1 MIYKLVLLLLFYNFG
16 WAQNYQTTNVVADAE
31 TKLPLEYVNV
41 FNRID
46 NTVSN
51 SDGSF
56 IFKSKEKQI
65 NLSAI
70 GYQPILTSFDQIN
83 NLDTIFLKSN
93 TIELDELVISN
104 TASVLDDVYRNLNI
118 NYPSNSFNER
128 FFLRC
133 IVRKNNEV
141 TRLQDVFGKI
151 ERNSLFRN
159 QEIKKVSYNTE
170 ILNMRKVDL
179 TEKSAVEYLS
189 FYSLDLLYGW
199 YSSIFL
205 KSIDY
210 NFRNIPVNDEA
221 FLKIEF
227 SPIDSYNGEYPRNGY
242 YLINKDDKAIK
253 EVRYSMIM
261 SEDEPY
267 KSKRNM
273 KWKTIE
279 TSLVVNFRKNMDNSK
294 YYISNAK
301 LYTTTEVINETT
313 DKKDF
318 YEIEYNLLTTESF
331 IKDKVNSNFSVEKD
345 LFKAN
350 FSYSEDFWKN
360 QNQLLLTTELKEF
373 LSRVS
378 ENKSK
383 GSEYKII
390 GNF

>member
-1 MIYKLVLLLLFYNFG
+1 MLLLLLYNAS
-16 WAQNYQTTNVVADAE
+16 WAQNYEIIKVIVDEE

-41 FNRID
+41 FNRTD

-51 SDGSF
+51 ADGSF
-56 IFKSKEKQI
+56 IFKSKENQI
-65 NLSAI
+65 NLSAV
-70 GYQPILTSFDQIN
+70 GYETHSTTFDAN
-83 NLDTIFLKSN
+83 SKSDTIFLKSN
-93 TIELDELVISN
+93 TVELDELLVSN
-104 TASVLDDVYRNLNI
+104 TSSILTDVYRNLET
-118 NYPSNSFNER
+118 NYPSSSFNER

-133 IVRKNNEV
+133 ILRKNNEV
-141 TRLQDVFGKI
+141 TRLQDIFGKI

-170 ILNMRKVDL
+170 ILNLRKVDL
-179 TEKSAVEYLS
+179 TEKSTVEYLS
-189 FYSLDLLYGW
+189 FYSLDLLDGW

-205 KSIDY
+205 KSTDY
-210 NFRNIPVNDEA
+210 NFRNIAINDKA

-227 SPIDSYNGEYPRNGY
+227 SPTENYIGEYPRNGY
-242 YLINKDDKAIK
+242 YLINREDKAIK
-253 EVRYSMIM
+253 EVRYSIIN
-261 SEDEPY
+261 SADEPY
-267 KSKRNM
+267 KSKKNT
-273 KWKTIE
+273 KWRTIE
-279 TSLVVNFRKNMDNSK
+279 TSLVVNFRKNMDNLK

-301 LYTTTEVINETT
+301 LNTTTEVINETT
-313 DKKDF
+313 NQKDF

-331 IKDKVNSNFSVEKD
+331 IKDQVNSNFSVDKD

-350 FSYSEDFWKN
+350 FSYSEDFWRN

-373 LSRVS
+373 LNRVS